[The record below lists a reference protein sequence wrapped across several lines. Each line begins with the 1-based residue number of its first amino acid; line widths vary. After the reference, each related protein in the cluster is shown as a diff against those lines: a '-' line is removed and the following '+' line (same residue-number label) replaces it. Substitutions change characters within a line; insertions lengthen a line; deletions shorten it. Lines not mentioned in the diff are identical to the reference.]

1 MAKAKE
7 DAWKEKEEEHKA
19 CKHLWNEWEHIEL
32 NIRQLSNA
40 LSFETDE
47 FIKHDMQ
54 TDIIVLI
61 NRKKLLAN
69 KLNYN

>member
-1 MAKAKE
+1 
-7 DAWKEKEEEHKA
+7 
-19 CKHLWNEWEHIEL
+19 
-32 NIRQLSNA
+32 
-40 LSFETDE
+40 
-47 FIKHDMQ
+47 MQ